1 MPHITI
7 IVAAALATLALAA
20 PVATAMPERDEVG
33 KSAAAQQDLR
43 RADTTDV
50 SVRPQTHTPASDESV
65 TPQTGTAT
73 LSQDFRSADAR
84 DAGAKPAEP
93 VPGLPTW
100 PVDPEPIAPAPVETT
115 PVAGDG
121 DTSPLVYI
129 LPGIALSLL
138 LAAGLGYAVRTS
150 GRARRARISV

>member
-1 MPHITI
+1 MPRITI
-7 IVAAALATLALAA
+7 TAAAALATLALVA
-20 PVATAMPERDEVG
+20 PAATAMPERDQVG

-43 RADTTDV
+43 GADARDA
-50 SVRPQTHTPASDESV
+50 SPAPQND
-65 TPQTGTAT
+65 TAT
-73 LSQDFRSADAR
+73 LSQDLRSADAR

-100 PVDPEPIAPAPVETT
+100 PVDPEPIAPAPVETI
-115 PVAGDG
+115 PVAGDDG
-121 DTSPLVYI
+121 TSPLLYI

>member
-1 MPHITI
+1 MPRITI
-7 IVAAALATLALAA
+7 IAAATLATLALAA
-20 PVATAMPERDEVG
+20 PAATAMPQREHVG
-33 KSAAAQQDLR
+33 TSTPAQQDLR
-43 RADTTDV
+43 SADARD
-50 SVRPQTHTPASDESV
+50 ASP

-73 LSQDFRSADAR
+73 PSQDFRSADAR

-121 DTSPLVYI
+121 DTSPLVYV

>member
-1 MPHITI
+1 MPRIMI
-7 IVAAALATLALAA
+7 VVAAALATLAFAA
-20 PVATAMPERDEVG
+20 PVATAMPERGAVG
-33 KSAAAQQDLR
+33 KPAAAQQDLR
-43 RADTTDV
+43 GDDARE
-50 SVRPQTHTPASDESV
+50 ASP

-73 LSQDFRSADAR
+73 LSQDLRSADAR

-100 PVDPEPIAPAPVETT
+100 PVDPEPITPGPVESA

-121 DTSPLVYI
+121 DTSPLVYV

-150 GRARRARISV
+150 GRGRRARISV